1 MTSYTRAMLSAS
13 SSISSARA
21 FAPARVAK
29 RASATRGPVKVCI
42 VVGRVARARERRDV
56 FRWCS
61 RSRRG

>member
-42 VVGRVARARERRDV
+42 VARARERRDV
-56 FRWCS
+56 FRRCS